1 MGGSLFSFNHW
12 TSVTSKSPS
21 PETQTEFWLLINIST
36 QCQSMLLGPHA
47 GPVGGGVGSVLE
59 NMADARIKQ
68 RKRKKL
74 SPLPC
79 FCKKIYFFLKRK
91 FFCSLFYRQSG
102 DWCNA
107 FTVFSFMCSHLLWTV
122 NKTAICM
129 CSRLPPQA
137 QVSSEMRCKESKER
151 CVRHVGSWEGQS
163 RVRPAPGS
171 LRESSSRSRFRPY
184 FFLFPIQR
192 GKQAP
197 LSLTEKYFKDWG
209 ILPCIF
215 MRECSWQL
223 NLWPTTEKTVHF
235 SGNKAPWAG
244 HAGNQ
249 QRFLF
254 LGLCLI
260 PDMPL
265 RASCSAY
272 TLPFTYS
279 LKDTLAVLFLLCLH
293 WNASSL

>member
-1 MGGSLFSFNHW
+1 MPGSSREKEKNWALCLVFAKKFISSLKERF
-12 TSVTSKSPS
+12 
-21 PETQTEFWLLINIST
+21 FW
-36 QCQSMLLGPHA
+36 
-47 GPVGGGVGSVLE
+47 
-59 NMADARIKQ
+59 
-68 RKRKKL
+68 
-74 SPLPC
+74 
-79 FCKKIYFFLKRK
+79 
-91 FFCSLFYRQSG
+91 SLFYRQSG

-122 NKTAICM
+122 NKTEICM
-129 CSRLPPQA
+129 CSRRPPQA

-151 CVRHVGSWEGQS
+151 SVRHVGSWEGHS

-171 LRESSSRSRFRPY
+171 LSESSSCSRFRPN

-192 GKQAP
+192 GKWAP
-197 LSLTEKYFKDWG
+197 LSWTEKYFKDWG

-223 NLWPTTEKTVHF
+223 DLWPITEKTVHF

-249 QRFLF
+249 QWFLF
-254 LGLCLI
+254 LGLCLV
-260 PDMPL
+260 PDKPL

-279 LKDTLAVLFLLCLH
+279 LKDTLGFFIPPV
-293 WNASSL
+293 SSLKR